1 MYRAVFLSRGF
12 RLSFSIYVI
21 IFTFIVVR
29 RGRRVLSKCA
39 LTGISGSS
47 ALASLLGL
55 ELPAQV
61 TNHSQPPDATRMHR
75 EPEGGVR
82 CQVLDFSASD
92 EEVERSSTGS
102 LSRGAVPK
110 EAPGSLAN
118 GTFILVLRSF
128 SLPLLSFSL
137 SR

>member
-1 MYRAVFLSRGF
+1 
-12 RLSFSIYVI
+12 
-21 IFTFIVVR
+21 
-29 RGRRVLSKCA
+29 
-39 LTGISGSS
+39 
-47 ALASLLGL
+47 
-55 ELPAQV
+55 
-61 TNHSQPPDATRMHR
+61 MHR

-128 SLPLLSFSL
+128 SLPLLFLSLSFFLADSRFFSL
-137 SR
+137 VGCSHLIRRRYQRVPGRKTRIIESIVSHPPSPRQFS

>member
-1 MYRAVFLSRGF
+1 
-12 RLSFSIYVI
+12 
-21 IFTFIVVR
+21 
-29 RGRRVLSKCA
+29 
-39 LTGISGSS
+39 
-47 ALASLLGL
+47 
-55 ELPAQV
+55 
-61 TNHSQPPDATRMHR
+61 MHR

-118 GTFILVLRSF
+118 RTFILVLRSF
-128 SLPLLSFSL
+128 SLPLSLSLSLFLFLADFRSFSL
-137 SR
+137 GRVFALDSPVSTGARQEDPYYRVNCLTSPSSRQFS

>member
-1 MYRAVFLSRGF
+1 
-12 RLSFSIYVI
+12 
-21 IFTFIVVR
+21 
-29 RGRRVLSKCA
+29 
-39 LTGISGSS
+39 
-47 ALASLLGL
+47 
-55 ELPAQV
+55 
-61 TNHSQPPDATRMHR
+61 MHR

-128 SLPLLSFSL
+128 SLPLLFLSLSFFLADSRFFSL
-137 SR
+137 GRVFALDSPSVSTGARQEDPYYRVNCLTPPSLRQFS